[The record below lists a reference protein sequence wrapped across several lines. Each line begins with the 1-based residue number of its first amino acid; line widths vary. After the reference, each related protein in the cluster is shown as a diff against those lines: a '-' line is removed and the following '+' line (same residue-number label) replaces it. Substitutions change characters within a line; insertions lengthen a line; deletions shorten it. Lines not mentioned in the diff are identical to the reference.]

1 MNPGSFSFGPLWWA
15 VFIAIAA
22 FAVVGV
28 MILFLWQASKEPAP
42 RSAAHRRHDRALE
55 PGPSAR
61 EVGVAQ
67 AGDDE
72 VLASVTPLI
81 ARPTP

>member
-15 VFIAIAA
+15 LFIAIAA

-28 MILFLWQASKEPAP
+28 MILFLWQASKESAP
-42 RSAAHRRHDRALE
+42 RAATHRRADRALE
-55 PGPSAR
+55 PGRAAR
-61 EVGVAQ
+61 EVGAAQ
-67 AGDDE
+67 AGDDD
-72 VLASVTPLI
+72 VLAPVTPLI

>member
-42 RSAAHRRHDRALE
+42 RSA
-55 PGPSAR
+55 R
-61 EVGVAQ
+61 EVGDAQ
-67 AGDDE
+67 ADDDE
-72 VLASVTPLI
+72 VLAPVTPLI

>member
-42 RSAAHRRHDRALE
+42 RSA
-55 PGPSAR
+55 R
-61 EVGVAQ
+61 EVGDAQ
-67 AGDDE
+67 TGDDE
-72 VLASVTPLI
+72 VLAPVTPLI

>member
-1 MNPGSFSFGPLWWA
+1 MINEMNPGSFSFGPLWWA
-15 VFIAIAA
+15 LFIAIAA

-28 MILFLWQASKEPAP
+28 MILFLWQASKESAP
-42 RSAAHRRHDRALE
+42 RA
-55 PGPSAR
+55 AR
-61 EVGVAQ
+61 EVEKAQ

-72 VLASVTPLI
+72 VLAPVTPLI